1 MNVKFGNTLLIV
13 LTAFLALFILL
24 LLIFFNIRQEEA
36 SHFGTFISGFASI
49 LTAVA
54 SLGAIYATMTVS
66 NAVNAISTRD
76 RREDEYTEHIIEQM
90 IKFNELSASYE
101 AFCHKNAC
109 SSVFNKQD
117 DFEEQKRKMMREL
130 IICCHIIIYYV
141 KRHPLKSYGNQLM
154 HAIYWF
160 LNDLDGEDRREDV
173 KQELTNFL
181 EKLQNVHAEDS

>member
-13 LTAFLALFILL
+13 LMAFSALLIIL
-24 LLIFFNIRQEEA
+24 LLIFLNIGQEEA
-36 SHFGTFISGFASI
+36 NHFGAFISGIASI

-66 NAVNAISTRD
+66 NAVNAISTKD

-101 AFCHKNAC
+101 DFCHKNAG
-109 SSVFNKQD
+109 SSVVDKQD
-117 DFEEQKRKMMREL
+117 DYEEQKRKMMREL
-130 IICCHIIIYYV
+130 IICCHVIIYYV

-154 HAIYWF
+154 DAISWF
-160 LNDLDGEDRREDV
+160 LDDLDWGNRHEYV
-173 KQELTNFL
+173 KKELTNFL
-181 EKLQNVHAEDS
+181 EKLQNVHVEDS

>member
-1 MNVKFGNTLLIV
+1 MNEKFGNTLLIV
-13 LTAFLALFILL
+13 LMSFLL
-24 LLIFFNIRQEEA
+24 LLIILLLIFLNIGQEA
-36 SHFGTFISGFASI
+36 NHFGTFISGIASI

-90 IKFNELSASYE
+90 IKFNELSASYVD
-101 AFCHKNAC
+101 FCHKNAG
-109 SSVFNKQD
+109 SSIFNKQD

-130 IICCHIIIYYV
+130 IICCRVIIYYV
-141 KRHPLKSYGNQLM
+141 KRHPLEPYGNQLM
-154 HAIYWF
+154 DAIDWF
-160 LNDLDGEDRREDV
+160 LNDLDGENRHEDV
-173 KQELTNFL
+173 KKELTNFL